1 MDIWQNG
8 KGSDLAS
15 LKAQEG
21 SCLWS
26 LRRPGLERKGL
37 EAGSA
42 VVYGEDG
49 EEERERNWGG
59 GGSGAQAPVLGLP
72 PAHPHSLEEGSS
84 DKSVERCQ
92 GACFPTPPSS
102 RLWMLLCRCRRGWH
116 SNDTPC
122 PSLLPAGHTAF
133 FLPTTPWSSRPPSH
147 RSEDILH
154 PMSQRPGSGVLMS
167 LVIVSPQA
175 ESVHP
180 WGDVVFDLCP
190 WYPQPFLGA
199 CFSSP
204 C

>member
-15 LKAQEG
+15 LKAHEG
-21 SCLWS
+21 SCTS
-26 LRRPGLERKGL
+26 LVIATSRPGKEGSGGRLGCCLWRRWGRG
-37 EAGSA
+37 AGKKL
-42 VVYGEDG
+42 
-49 EEERERNWGG
+49 GG

-147 RSEDILH
+147 RSEDSLH

-180 WGDVVFDLCP
+180 WGDVVF
-190 WYPQPFLGA
+190 
-199 CFSSP
+199 
-204 C
+204 